1 MQDGPKPD
9 PGSNCGQGIMSCLF
23 AVEMSGQ
30 NRLFMSGSSGQPYFP
45 DNLNGASDDDPLAIR
60 RSANCRH
67 LLANDPTP
75 ETANDHLQG
84 IFMPKLKRLPA
95 PPACFIRLPQKMK
108 SLSARLSSNPSV
120 ASNQRP
126 VSWWATF
133 TAMVCS
139 MWLIAP
145 AFAAIPL
152 KVLGFDDMSCRS
164 WSASKDDGEQRQL
177 YVAWIRGVLSGHNY
191 ANPGQ
196 QVSAVSSATVEQYV
210 NRFCTEKP
218 RALFSDAAFRL
229 SDQLSGRNSP
239 ITK

>member
-1 MQDGPKPD
+1 M
-9 PGSNCGQGIMSCLF
+9 
-23 AVEMSGQ
+23 
-30 NRLFMSGSSGQPYFP
+30 RSSYGRTY
-45 DNLNGASDDDPLAIR
+45 
-60 RSANCRH
+60 
-67 LLANDPTP
+67 
-75 ETANDHLQG
+75 
-84 IFMPKLKRLPA
+84 
-95 PPACFIRLPQKMK
+95 
-108 SLSARLSSNPSV
+108 
-120 ASNQRP
+120 
-126 VSWWATF
+126 
-133 TAMVCS
+133 
-139 MWLIAP
+139 
-145 AFAAIPL
+145 
-152 KVLGFDDMSCRS
+152 RS